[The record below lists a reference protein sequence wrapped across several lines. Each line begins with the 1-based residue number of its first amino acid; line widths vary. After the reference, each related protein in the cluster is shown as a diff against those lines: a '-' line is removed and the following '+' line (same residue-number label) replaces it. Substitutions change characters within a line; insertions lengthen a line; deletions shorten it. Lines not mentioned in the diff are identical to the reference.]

1 MTEKSNSPYLK
12 AQRLEDVI
20 AAIQVTGKYA
30 YYKLSPEKWADRIS
44 GDDSQKEHWNEIFLE
59 HPEFF
64 RFDSSKNKVSLAWRR
79 NYRKRF
85 DVDEQRELSYEE
97 YSSLSEEQKKRV
109 SRLPLTGDEISILV
123 NTAIN
128 LHQRAIEHN
137 KEHRWMS
144 SPLFSIL
151 GVMVGGF
158 LVWLGK

>member
-20 AAIQVTGKYA
+20 AAIQVMGKYG

-44 GDDSQKEHWNEIFLE
+44 GDINQSEHWKLVFSE

-64 RFDSSKNKVSLAWRR
+64 RYDSAREKVSLAWRR
-79 NYRKRF
+79 NYRKRYN
-85 DVDEQRELSYEE
+85 VDSQAEISFEE
-97 YSSLSEEQKKRV
+97 FSSLDDKQKARV
-109 SRLPLTGDEISILV
+109 SRLPLTGDEVAILV

-128 LHQRAIEHN
+128 LHARAIEHN
-137 KEHRWMS
+137 KEYRWMS
-144 SPLFSIL
+144 SPLFSLL
-151 GVMVGGF
+151 GVALGAF